1 MNTKLA
7 EALHRRRISD
17 ELREIECPPDPD
29 AVDRAL
35 DADALRADAEQ
46 AQEAQ
51 QPAGRASVDD
61 WERELSAVMP
71 ADFKDWWQNSR
82 REWPAVAAEVIKSLR
97 RDRDAGWEV
106 AARAQRRE
114 PLTDAQIEQGRR
126 ETFSTENPFC
136 PCTDKTM
143 RKAVRW
149 AERACAEAWG
159 VKLGA
164 TPGEQR

>member
-1 MNTKLA
+1 MNTTDKLA
-7 EALHRRRISD
+7 EALRLAREWFRHEEAGEGPQADDVIKAAD
-17 ELREIECPPDPD
+17 EAIT
-29 AVDRAL
+29 AH
-35 DADALRADAEQ
+35 DAEQ
-46 AQEAQ
+46 EPCHDAW
-51 QPAGRASVDD
+51 RAA
-61 WERELSAVMP
+61 L
-71 ADFKDWWQNSR
+71 
-82 REWPAVAAEVIKSLR
+82 
-97 RDRDAGWEV
+97 
-106 AARAQRRE
+106 AQRRE